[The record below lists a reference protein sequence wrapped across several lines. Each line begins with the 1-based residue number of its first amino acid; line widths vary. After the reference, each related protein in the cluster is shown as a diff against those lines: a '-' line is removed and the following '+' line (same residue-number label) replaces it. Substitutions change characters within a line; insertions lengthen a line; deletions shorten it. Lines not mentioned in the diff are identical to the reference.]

1 MIQRERNPQI
11 QALRALAAGLVL
23 IYHAKWIDGGYIG
36 VDIFYVI
43 SGFLITGILLRELD
57 LKSTISLVAFYARR
71 TKRLLPASF
80 VVIFATAIAALI
92 LLPASMRQSLG
103 KDVIAASTYI
113 SNFLFALWENDY
125 QNLNSTPSPFIHFWS
140 LAVEEQFY
148 IFWPLFILILFR
160 IGKRRAVFYGVLI
173 TLVASFLFSLY
184 LTERAPIWAFY
195 ILPTRAWEL
204 AAGALLV
211 FLPELKKFRPVV
223 ALFSFVAICI
233 ATLIFDE
240 TTPFPGIAALAPVVA
255 TVLLLASRS
264 KWPPILNVIAQSRV
278 TQWLGAISYPLY
290 LWHWPVLVIPAIY
303 LGEELTLVQTLLLL
317 ASTILLA
324 GLTHR
329 YIETPMREVKL
340 SHRKIFTFAAV
351 ATIFSIILGLTMYS
365 QYSNQIRIEIQ
376 SQDQS
381 SESVVEFSL
390 DDVRSKPKINEDGC
404 HIHIR
409 QTVSPRCEYGDPT
422 SDETIVLY
430 GDSHAAQWFPA
441 LDLIGK
447 KRGIKIVSL
456 TKSACP
462 SAEVIKELS
471 SQYDV
476 KDCQAFRDSSVAR
489 INKIKPLA
497 VILTGMQPFTAPYS
511 DESARSW
518 WLAGEST
525 VFKRIKSATKF
536 PIYLTDTPLPRI
548 DIPDCLVAGRGAKC
562 DTSRPVAAEV
572 APGLIPINPTPWL
585 CTDKCPAIVD
595 GIIAYRDKSHLTVEM
610 SRHLSVQLEN
620 ALLRLGLF

>member
-1 MIQRERNPQI
+1 MIARERNPQI

-23 IYHAKWIDGGYIG
+23 VYHAKWFDGGYIG

-57 LKSTISLVAFYARR
+57 SNGRVLLGAFYARR

-80 VVIFATAIAALI
+80 VVIFATGVAALI

-103 KDVIAASTYI
+103 KDLIAAATYI

-148 IFWPLFILILFR
+148 LFWPFFILILFR
-160 IGKRRAVFYGVLI
+160 IGKRRAVLYGVI
-173 TLVASFLFSLY
+173 AVLVLSFLFSLY

-211 FLPELKKFRPVV
+211 FLPELKSARPFL
-223 ALFSFVAICI
+223 ALI
-233 ATLIFDE
+233 ALITIGAGTIIFNE
-240 TTPFPGIAALAPVVA
+240 TTPFPGTAALVPVIA
-255 TVLLLASRS
+255 TVLLLATRS
-264 KWPPILNVIAQSRV
+264 QWPPFIDVIAKSRT

-303 LGEELTLVQTLLLL
+303 IGEELSSQQITLLLAL
-317 ASTILLA
+317 TVGLA

-329 YIETPMREVKL
+329 YVEAPMRDAKL
-340 SHRKIFTFAAV
+340 SQPTVLKFAAL
-351 ATIFSIILGLTMYS
+351 ATCISVIVGGLTYV
-365 QYSNQIRIEIQ
+365 QHSNIITITETVKI
-376 SQDQS
+376 
-381 SESVVEFSL
+381 SL
-390 DDVRSKPKINEDGC
+390 DQVRSKPEINSDGC

-409 QTVSPRCEYGDPT
+409 QTVSPRCEYGDIT
-422 SDETIVLY
+422 SEETIVLY

-462 SAEVIKELS
+462 SAEVIKEIS

-511 DESARSW
+511 DQSARSW
-518 WLAGEST
+518 WLAGET
-525 VFKRIKSATKF
+525 KVFNRIKSATKF
-536 PIYLTDTPLPRI
+536 PIYLTDTPLPRV

-562 DTSRPVAAEV
+562 DTAKPISTEVAA
-572 APGLIPINPTPWL
+572 GLIPINPTPWL
-585 CTDKCPAIVD
+585 CRDICPAIVD

-610 SRHLSVQLEN
+610 SEHLSRELEN
-620 ALLRLGLF
+620 ALVRLGLF